1 MARKNL
7 KSMNMK
13 GNNSIGIPSNSNS
26 FVNASSNIFGSKIN
40 NSNIFGINEASSANS
55 AIKLDPRI

>member
-13 GNNSIGIPSNSNS
+13 ANNPSGIGIPSNSNS
-26 FVNASSNIFGSKIN
+26 FINASSNVFGSKIN
-40 NSNIFGINEASSANS
+40 NSNLYSAN
-55 AIKLDPRI
+55 